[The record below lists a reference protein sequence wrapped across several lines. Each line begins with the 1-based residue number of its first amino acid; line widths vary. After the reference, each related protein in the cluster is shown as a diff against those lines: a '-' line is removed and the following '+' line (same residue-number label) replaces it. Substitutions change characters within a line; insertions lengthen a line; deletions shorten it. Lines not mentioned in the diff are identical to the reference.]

1 MSLKAGAQ
9 FSSLAPGMFARRALA
24 QSLAREFGPQGVHV
38 AHVIIDAVMDT
49 PPVRQWMGED
59 KDGKRMKTNEA
70 AQVYLDVINQKR
82 SAWTHEIDL
91 RPDVEK
97 W

>member
-1 MSLKAGAQ
+1 
-9 FSSLAPGMFARRALA
+9 MFARRALA